1 VTLTVGIT
9 TRDRPAALA
18 RALAS
23 LACIA
28 HLDPEILV
36 FDDASTVPVGASAP
50 EGSLGARVRVIRSD
64 SAAGYIVGRNR
75 MVREARGSFVLLMDD
90 DAALIDGQAIERAVA
105 ALERDPALGAIA
117 FAQAEVDGRPWDD
130 RMQPG
135 RGGVAAWVPCF
146 VGFAHLLRRDLFLA
160 LGGYRERFVFYGEEK
175 EFCLRLLD
183 AGYRTLYLPEARVVH
198 NIEPAGRSG
207 PRYLR
212 YVTRNDCLNAMYNEP
227 LYRLAWLLPA
237 RLALYFRMRRAW
249 SIDDPRGWAWV
260 LRELARN
267 AAGVLRDR
275 HPVSRATRREWRR
288 LRDAPR
294 PYRHPEAP

>member
-9 TRDRPAALA
+9 TRDRPASLA
-18 RALAS
+18 RAIAS

-28 HLDPEILV
+28 HLNPEIIV
-36 FDDASTVPVGASAP
+36 FDDASAVPVSASASDWTIDAP
-50 EGSLGARVRVIRSD
+50 LRILRSGTP
-64 SAAGYIVGRNR
+64 AGYIVGRNR
-75 MVREARGSFVLLMDD
+75 MVREASRPFVLLMDD
-90 DAALIDGQAIERAVA
+90 DAALIDEAAIEHGIA
-105 ALERDPALGAIA
+105 ALERDPQLGAIA
-117 FAQAEVDGRPWDD
+117 FAQAEVDGRPWDE

-135 RGGVAAWVPCF
+135 RGGVAACVPSF
-146 VGFAHLLRRDLFLA
+146 IGFAHLLRRDVFLA

-175 EFCLRLLD
+175 EYCLRLLN
-183 AGYRTLYLPEARVVH
+183 AGSHTLYLPDARVVH

-212 YVTRNDCLNAMYNEP
+212 YVTRNDCMNAMYNEP

-249 SIDDPRGWAWV
+249 SIADPWGWAWV
-260 LRELARN
+260 LRELAVN
-267 AAGVLRDR
+267 AVPVMRDR

-288 LRDAPR
+288 MREAPR
-294 PYRHPEAP
+294 TYRPPKC